1 MRVVTVYAF
10 SIENFKRT
18 RREVDG
24 LMALAE
30 LKLAQLMQ
38 HNGLLQR
45 YGIRIRV
52 LGDRG
57 LVRADLRADI
67 ERAEAATAGHG
78 DAVLNVCFPYTSRDE
93 MTQAVKGVVEDWA
106 KPAAPAPRAGR
117 TFSQAHISN
126 SIRSRRLSSSPAGPP
141 PAHPAA
147 EPPGRET
154 SPYPPSSSGGGHSAV
169 APSDAPSDAEDSTT
183 LSSAPTSQ
191 QPTTPPDAETLL
203 PSDPKSSPHLAPAPD
218 TTTLHPPPA
227 AAATP
232 DPPPPPPPTTYPD
245 PEAIDAATLSA
256 HMFTAGTPPV
266 DLLIRTSGVERLS
279 DFLLWQVHERTEIVF
294 LKCLW
299 PEFDLWN
306 FLPVLVEWQWRR
318 RKEAKEGG
326 EPGVA
331 ARRERATGVK
341 VE

>member
-93 MTQAVKGVVEDWA
+93 MTQAVKGTVEAWTR
-106 KPAAPAPRAGR
+106 PLAPPSPRAAR
-117 TFSQAHISN
+117 TFSQTHISN
-126 SIRSRRLSSSPAGPP
+126 SIRSRRLSNAPAGPP
-141 PAHPAA
+141 AA
-147 EPPGRET
+147 EARGRET
-154 SPYPPSSSGGGHSAV
+154 SPDPPSSSGGGTSAL
-169 APSDAPSDAEDSTT
+169 ATSDAPSDAEDSTT
-183 LSSAPTSQ
+183 LSSVPTNQ
-191 QPTTPPDAETLL
+191 QPITPPDADAPL
-203 PSDPKSSPHLAPAPD
+203 PADPKTAPHLAPPA
-218 TTTLHPPPA
+218 HEPPPHPLPA
-227 AAATP
+227 PPAGS
-232 DPPPPPPPTTYPD
+232 DPPPPTFPD
-245 PEAIDAATLSA
+245 PESIDAATLTE

-279 DFLLWQVHERTEIVF
+279 DFLLWQVHEHTEIVF

-299 PEFDLWN
+299 PEFDLWQ

-318 RKEAKEGG
+318 RKETSSGG
-326 EPGVA
+326 ERGLAA
-331 ARRERATGVK
+331 ARTRENGVK
-341 VE
+341 VD